1 MKTIFTLLFV
11 VAAFVSVNAQSSR
24 EEARRVVLGGG
35 QNTDTKRDNPR
46 DVVHGRNGETT
57 NEAGR
62 QAEIDRINRDYDARI
77 IAIRNNPNMSQAEK
91 ERAIEQLER
100 ERSRKIREINGRS
113 GDDRYKGDK
122 KNKDKKNKDKK
133 VKSNNGKRLG
143 WEKGV
148 GNPHRNGGQPKG
160 KEKRN

>member
-35 QNTDTKRDNPR
+35 QTSETKRDNPR
-46 DVVHGRNGETT
+46 DVVSGRNGENS

-62 QAEIDRINRDYDARI
+62 QAEIDRINRDYDSRI
-77 IAIRNNPNMSQAEK
+77 IAIRNNPNMTQAEK

>member
-35 QNTDTKRDNPR
+35 QSAETKRDNPR
-46 DVVHGRNGETT
+46 DVVSGRNGETS

-77 IAIRNNPNMSQAEK
+77 IAIRNNPNMTQAEK